1 MSEGFSVSRRNLFLG
16 ALALACTPAM
26 SAFAAPRDVL
36 RYATLGLDTSDPH
49 RHTGSIAVQQCY
61 VEPLTS
67 IADDGQ
73 VKPFLAEKIDVSA
86 DGKIYTIRLR
96 EGVRFHNGDVLTSED
111 VAANINRIRE
121 KIKGGWLVSS
131 LKHVEKLQTP
141 DARTL
146 VITFAKPFAPFMSL
160 MSELWILSPKSPGWD
175 STITQPIGTGPFT
188 FGKWVPKV
196 SFDAPAFKNY
206 WQKGLPHV
214 SAVHFDL
221 RDGTDKSL
229 ALRSNDIDIAY
240 VSKDAADDLQ
250 RAKVAR
256 IEGLK
261 DSAWYF
267 IAFNNRKPR
276 KPFDDVR
283 VRRAIASCIDK
294 AAVMNFIG
302 GERAVVGNQM
312 VGSNNFYFDKEL
324 AQADEFKKP
333 DLQKAQALLK
343 EAGVDPSK
351 HTIEFVSWQEPYAQ
365 VVVQMVRKLG
375 FKVNHVALDDIG
387 TQKRLG
393 QYDWDLPAM
402 HSGPRSDIFLR
413 YVRLMSD
420 GPNPVLWGGIQDP
433 ELDALINEAVATTD
447 AHKRRAVYLKAF
459 KRILQKGYFYV
470 LGLSPDLIAIRNG
483 ISGYQ
488 TGFTWACHWA
498 DGGVDHAKINN

>member
-1 MSEGFSVSRRNLFLG
+1 MSEGFSVSRRNLCLG
-16 ALALACTPAM
+16 AIALACTPSM

-73 VKPFLAEKIDVSA
+73 VKPFLAEKIDVST

-96 EGVRFHNGDVLTSED
+96 EGVRFHNGDTLTSAD

-131 LKHVEKLQTP
+131 LKHVEKLETP
-141 DARTL
+141 DTRTL

-175 STITQPIGTGPFT
+175 STITLPIGTGPFT
-188 FGKWVPKV
+188 FGKWIPKV
-196 SFDAPAFKNY
+196 SLDAPAFKDY
-206 WQKGLPHV
+206 WQKGLPIV
-214 SAVHFDL
+214 KAVHFDL

-240 VSKDAADDLQ
+240 VSKDAADNLQ
-250 RAKVAR
+250 RAKAAR

-302 GERAVVGNQM
+302 GERGVIGFLL
-312 VGSNNFYFDKEL
+312 VGSY
-324 AQADEFKKP
+324 
-333 DLQKAQALLK
+333 
-343 EAGVDPSK
+343 
-351 HTIEFVSWQEPYAQ
+351 
-365 VVVQMVRKLG
+365 
-375 FKVNHVALDDIG
+375 
-387 TQKRLG
+387 
-393 QYDWDLPAM
+393 
-402 HSGPRSDIFLR
+402 IF
-413 YVRLMSD
+413 
-420 GPNPVLWGGIQDP
+420 
-433 ELDALINEAVATTD
+433 
-447 AHKRRAVYLKAF
+447 
-459 KRILQKGYFYV
+459 
-470 LGLSPDLIAIRNG
+470 
-483 ISGYQ
+483 
-488 TGFTWACHWA
+488 
-498 DGGVDHAKINN
+498 